1 MEEGAS
7 NMVIVDVEIPSGYVF
22 AGYNEANFIQRQETR
37 GANAIFYINE
47 VCVCVCGGGV
57 CMWEVG
63 LLCVCVCGCVR
74 TYMYV

>member
-47 VCVCVCGGGV
+47 VCVCGGGGGV
-57 CMWEVG
+57 CM
-63 LLCVCVCGCVR
+63 
-74 TYMYV
+74 